1 MINRSSFAALVL
13 LAAAPAHALPAPT
26 EDPILFWNDIALQ
39 HFGGA
44 PPVQTRAYAMMNI
57 AMHDAVISVT
67 NSPRQTYLQ
76 RLPGL
81 GGDPR
86 AAASQAAHNVL
97 VALDPANTAKYN
109 AALAQSMAGIID
121 SPARTQ
127 GASAGADYA
136 SAMLFARIGDGANAT
151 SPYSPSGLP
160 GGWAPTP
167 PGNAPAVLPHW
178 GKVTPFVM
186 GSGDQFRPAP
196 PPALDSA
203 EYAFAFNEVRTLGAA
218 TGSSRTADQTDSA
231 LFWSAANGAQW
242 LRIGVTIAAG
252 KGRSFEDNAR
262 TMALLTTALADTQ
275 IAGFDAKYIFD
286 RWRPVTAIRAAGLDG
301 NPLTEADPFWTA
313 LNPTPAHP
321 SYVSTLSALSGAG
334 LATLTARLGDDTG
347 FCLTIGARQ
356 RCFDSMAAAAL
367 DASNSRLW
375 GGIHF
380 SFDNRAGL
388 QLGREIAELGLAKPQ
403 FNAVPEPSTW
413 ALLIAG
419 FGLTGA
425 AARRRRPRAMAA

>member
-1 MINRSSFAALVL
+1 MIRRTSLAALAL
-13 LAAAPAHALPAPT
+13 LAAAPAHALPVPVD
-26 EDPILFWNDIALQ
+26 DPILFWNDIALQ
-39 HFGGA
+39 NFGGA
-44 PPVQTRAYAMMNI
+44 APVQTRAYAMMNV
-57 AMHDAVISVT
+57 AMHDAVVSVT
-67 NSPRQTYLQ
+67 GSPRQTYLQ
-76 RLPGL
+76 RLPGV

-86 AAASQAAHNVL
+86 AAASQAARNVL
-97 VALDPANTAKYN
+97 VALDPGNTAKYD
-109 AALAQSMAGIID
+109 AALAQSLAGIAD
-121 SPARTQ
+121 GPARVQ
-127 GASAGADYA
+127 GASAGAGYA
-136 SAMLFARIGDGANAT
+136 DAILFARMGDGANAT
-151 SPYSPSGLP
+151 IPYTPSGLP

-167 PGNAPAVLPHW
+167 PGNAPAALPHW

-186 GSGDQFRPAP
+186 SAGDQFRPAP

-203 EYAFAFNEVRTLGAA
+203 EYAFALNEVRALGSA
-218 TGSSRTADQTDSA
+218 TGSIRTADQTDSA

-242 LRIGVTIAAG
+242 LRIGVTIAEG

-275 IAGFDAKYIFD
+275 IAGFDAKYTFD
-286 RWRPVTAIRAAGLDG
+286 RWRPVTAIRQAGLDG
-301 NPLTEADPFWTA
+301 NPLTEADPFWTP
-313 LNPTPAHP
+313 LNAAPAHP

-334 LATLTARLGDDTG
+334 LTTLTAMLGDDTG

-380 SFDNRAGL
+380 SFDNQAGL
-388 QLGREIAELGLAKPQ
+388 QLGRDIAQLGLGKAA
-403 FNAVPEPSTW
+403 FNAVPEPETW
-413 ALLIAG
+413 ALMIAG

-425 AARRRRPRAMAA
+425 VARRSRPRVIAT